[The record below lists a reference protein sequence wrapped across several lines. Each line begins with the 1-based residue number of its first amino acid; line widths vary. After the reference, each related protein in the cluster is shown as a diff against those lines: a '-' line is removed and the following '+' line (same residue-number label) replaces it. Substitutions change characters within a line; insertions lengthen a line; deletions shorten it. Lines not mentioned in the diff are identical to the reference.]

1 MSIIDRMTDEDLRLL
16 VQYKDEEIERLQALV
31 KYFRDDRDRLYKFST
46 VKSKRIISLTEEI
59 NSLKQELEA
68 KSGVE

>member
-31 KYFRDDRDRLYKFST
+31 KYVRDDRDRLYKFST

>member
-16 VQYKDEEIERLQALV
+16 VQYKDEEIARLQALV
-31 KYFRDDRDRLYKFST
+31 KYYRDDRDRLYKFST

-68 KSGVE
+68 KNAVG